1 MTDTGTEIS
10 CKVCD
15 QKLGKPRVHYGGVS
29 CYSCRAFF
37 RRNTQRHELPVC
49 KAEEECNITISGRKQ
64 CAACRY
70 QKCLRIGMKP
80 ELVLDEDEKKT
91 RFRKFLSK
99 KAVKEEPTE
108 EPQFIPLKVEL
119 NTDDSNQHEQF
130 TNDYIAGF
138 QEEQKLNLQYF
149 CEQQTF
155 KREELYSAGGDREEA
170 SVISS
175 LASQPLTQITADDV
189 DQHLGGFSGSSYMH
203 AGNVVR
209 KELIQNGVSVIE
221 RMPRQ
226 EVLNQDPYIQQ
237 TQNRK
242 SVIVRARLE

>member
-1 MTDTGTEIS
+1 
-10 CKVCD
+10 
-15 QKLGKPRVHYGGVS
+15 
-29 CYSCRAFF
+29 
-37 RRNTQRHELPVC
+37 
-49 KAEEECNITISGRKQ
+49 
-64 CAACRY
+64 
-70 QKCLRIGMKP
+70 MKP

-130 TNDYIAGF
+130 TNDYIASF

-155 KREELYSAGGDREEA
+155 KREELYSTGGDREEA

-189 DQHLGGFSGSSYMH
+189 DQHLGGFSGGSYMQ
-203 AGNVVR
+203 AGNMVR